1 MGVITFLTDLGTKD
15 HYVASVKGF
24 LLSQLPGVQLV
35 DITHQVQMNNIL
47 EGSFVLKESFPHF
60 PKGTIHLVSV
70 AAPMDF
76 EKSYAA
82 FKVDDQYFIGTDNG
96 LFSMAFAGREIQ
108 GAVNLSAVYGA
119 DAQQS
124 TLQLRDIFARAALML
139 ASGAQLSDL
148 GTPLLR
154 IYEQIAFAAGYSENV
169 ISGNV
174 IHSDHFGNAITNISK
189 NDFAAA
195 VKERGFTIEMWRRM
209 YNIRKISKAYNSV
222 PPGDVVALFNSS
234 GLLELAIRE
243 GSAQQ
248 LLGLKVGDVIKILIQ
263 DDSDSTHGI

>member
-24 LLSQLPGVQLV
+24 LLTQLPGVQLV
-35 DITHQVQMNNIL
+35 DITHQIQMNNIL
-47 EGSFVLKESFPHF
+47 EASFVLKESFPHF

-76 EKSYAA
+76 EKNYAA

-108 GAVNLSAVYGA
+108 GAVNLGAVHGA
-119 DAQQS
+119 DVQQS
-124 TLQLRDIFARAALML
+124 TLQLRDIFARAAVML
-139 ASGAQLSDL
+139 AGGAGLADL
-148 GTPLLR
+148 GNPLLR
-154 IYEQIAFAAGYSENV
+154 VYEQIAFAPGFNGNV

-174 IHSDHFGNAITNISK
+174 IHNDHFGNAITNISK
-189 NDFAAA
+189 QAFHEA
-195 VKERGFTIEMWRRM
+195 VQEKAFTIEMRRRM
-209 YNIRKISKAYNSV
+209 YNIRKINKAYNSV

-243 GSAQQ
+243 GSALQ

-263 DDSDSTHGI
+263 DDPSSTNGI

>member
-24 LLSQLPGVQLV
+24 LLTQLPGVQLV

-47 EGSFVLKESFPHF
+47 EASFVLKESFPHF

-82 FKVDDQYFIGTDNG
+82 YEVEGQYFIGTDNG
-96 LFSMAFAGREIQ
+96 LFAMAFAGREIQ
-108 GAVNLSAVYGA
+108 GVVNLGAVHGA
-119 DAQQS
+119 DVQQS
-124 TLQLRDIFARAALML
+124 TFQLRDIFARAAVML
-139 ASGAQLSDL
+139 ASGAKLSDL

-154 IYEQIAFAAGYSENV
+154 IYEQIAFAAGYNENV

-174 IHSDHFGNAITNISK
+174 IHNDHFGNAITNISRTA
-189 NDFAAA
+189 FAAA
-195 VKERGFTIEMWRRM
+195 VRERGFTIEMRRRI
-209 YNIRKISKAYNSV
+209 YNIQKISKAYNSV

-243 GSAQQ
+243 GSALQ

-263 DDSDSTHGI
+263 DDKDSTHGI